1 MRSVSGLL
9 LLVVAGCGM
18 LEVGVYPRTT
28 IPAEIAAPANQRL
41 ALVAVANGVQAYR
54 CDPRPDA
61 PGRFEWAYQAPE
73 AWLRDVAGKSLGRHY
88 AGPTWEL
95 TDGSKVVGT
104 EQARVAAAGKSD
116 IPWLRLAARS
126 TGGAGLLANVTGI
139 QQVNTSGGRA
149 PAAGCTQPDQGRILR
164 VEFTADYNF
173 YVPR

>member
-1 MRSVSGLL
+1 MRGVSGLL

-28 IPAEIAAPANQRL
+28 IPAEIAAPANQKL
-41 ALVAVANGVQAYR
+41 ALVAVGNGVQAYR
-54 CDPRPDA
+54 CDPKPGA

-73 AWLRDVAGKSLGRHY
+73 AWLRDVAGRSVGRHY

-95 TDGSKVVGT
+95 NDGSKIVGT
-104 EQARVAAAGKSD
+104 EQARVAATGRTD
-116 IPWLRLAARS
+116 LPWLRLSAKS
-126 TGGAGLLANVTGI
+126 IGGSGALANVTAV
-139 QQVNTSGGRA
+139 QQVNTAGGQA
-149 PAAGCTQPDQGRILR
+149 PAAGCTQLDQGRILR

>member
-1 MRSVSGLL
+1 MRGVSGLL
-9 LLVVAGCGM
+9 SLVVAGCGM

-41 ALVAVANGVQAYR
+41 ALVAVGNGVQAYR
-54 CDPRPDA
+54 CDPKPDA
-61 PGRFEWAYQAPE
+61 PGRYEWAYQAPE

-95 TDGSKVVGT
+95 TDGSKIVVT
-104 EQARVAAAGKSD
+104 SKSD

-126 TGGAGLLANVTGI
+126 TGGAALLANVTAI
-139 QQVNTSGGRA
+139 QQVNTSGGQA
-149 PAAGCTQPDQGRILR
+149 PAAGCTQLDQGRILR
-164 VEFTADYNF
+164 IEFTADYNF